1 MSRHPAVITRIARET
16 PTILS
21 FSVRPLDGGY
31 RYLAGQWAELRT
43 MDEGR
48 EIMGGY
54 SMTSSPTTSAT
65 LDFAVKAS
73 RKHDFTR
80 WLHERARVGDAL
92 TLGPAM
98 GTFVFEA
105 GMADELVLIGG
116 GVGVTPLIGIL
127 RHVLDSGLAVPIS
140 SQSPGRP
147 KIELAPRGG
156 LSEAKSRGKESS
168 QSPGRPKI
176 ELAPRGELSEAK
188 SRGKES
194 SQSPGR
200 PKIDLA
206 PRGGLSEAK
215 SRGKLTLIYSM
226 AAPEEYLFRA
236 ELEATARDHPNLH
249 LVPIVTGSEVGDWR
263 GRRGRIEAKLLGKHL
278 GGAGALY
285 YLCGPP
291 GMVEDMIRLLGS
303 LGVPER
309 QVVYEKWW

>member
-1 MSRHPAVITRIARET
+1 MSQRPAVVTRIARET

-21 FSVRPLDGGY
+21 FSVRPLDGDY

-43 MDEGR
+43 LDHGR

-54 SMTSSPTTSAT
+54 SMTSSPATSGT

-116 GVGVTPLIGIL
+116 GVGVTPLISIL
-127 RHVLDSGLAVPIS
+127 R
-140 SQSPGRP
+140 
-147 KIELAPRGG
+147 
-156 LSEAKSRGKESS
+156 
-168 QSPGRPKI
+168 
-176 ELAPRGELSEAK
+176 
-188 SRGKES
+188 
-194 SQSPGR
+194 
-200 PKIDLA
+200 
-206 PRGGLSEAK
+206 EAK
-215 SRGKLTLIYSM
+215 SRGKLTLLYSM
-226 AAPEEYLFRA
+226 ATPEEYLFRA
-236 ELEATARDHPNLH
+236 ELEATARDHPNLR
-249 LVPIVTGSEVGDWR
+249 LAPIVTGTDVGDWQ
-263 GRRGRIEAKLLGKHL
+263 GRRGRIDAKLLGEHL
-278 GGAGALY
+278 GGAGTLY

-303 LGVPER
+303 LGVPEQ